1 MEVTVKDRKGKDI
14 AKLSVNANMT
24 VKDLKH
30 LYLKETKKKKISVNR
45 QYYTLNEV
53 KGTALSDNTKK
64 LKDYD
69 IKDGDILYIKD
80 LGLQISW
87 KLVFL
92 AEYFGP
98 IGIFIIFYSCRNLI
112 YGQGS
117 ADIPLSFTQKAGFLM
132 VLAHYIKRE
141 LETLFIHRFSAE
153 TMPIKNLFINC
164 THYWFTFALLVGYF
178 LFHPKYTEPTYIPQ
192 NLKYVLIV
200 AFAFFQLMN
209 FLCHN
214 QLKNLR
220 KPGTTERG
228 IPKGY
233 GFGLV
238 SCANYFWETLVWL
251 SYSILTGTTT
261 SFIFTGFSFYQM
273 AQWALKKHR
282 RYKKDFKDYPKN
294 RTAIVPFVL

>member
-1 MEVTVKDRKGKDI
+1 MEVTIKDRKDRVI
-14 AKLSVNANMT
+14 VTLSVNQDMT
-24 VKDLKH
+24 IKELKK
-30 LYLKETKKKKISVNR
+30 LYLKDTKQKKIGFNR
-45 QYYTLNEV
+45 QYYTLKEIR
-53 KGTALSDNTKK
+53 GTALTDNTKD
-64 LKDYD
+64 LKHYGV
-69 IKDGDILYIKD
+69 KNGDTLYLKD

-98 IGIFIIFYSCRNLI
+98 IAIFLILKSCRNFI

-117 ADIPLSFTQKAGFLM
+117 ADIALTFTQKAGFYM

-141 LETLFIHRFSAE
+141 LETLFIHRFSSS

-178 LFHPKYTEPTYIPQ
+178 LFHPKYVEPSYISM
-192 NLKYVLIV
+192 NLKYILIGL
-200 AFAFFQLMN
+200 FSLFQIMN
-209 FLCHN
+209 FLTHN
-214 QLKNLR
+214 ELKNLR

-238 SCANYFWETLVWL
+238 SCANYFWETLVWG
-251 SYSILTGTTT
+251 SYSVLTGTVT
-261 SFIFTGFSFYQM
+261 SYLFLAFSFYQM
-273 AQWALKKHR
+273 SQWALKKHK
-282 RYKKDFKDYPKN
+282 RYRKEFKDYPKN
-294 RTAIVPFVL
+294 RKAIIPFLL